1 MSITPKAQ
9 RIIDWRESFTRMSD
23 QQFFDIIRM
32 YLGEIKT
39 PYNKQNLLED
49 LSSFLR
55 KEENRNAIVRLLCNI
70 DLKLLAAVRFIPHV
84 SRKKLESYCGT
95 MFGNKFSKVSM
106 TEHLTNL
113 MQRLLV
119 FEFMNPLDGN
129 VELRINPLLEEVLLP
144 LIPIE
149 LLLPKPAVPATRNSE
164 AALLTPQ
171 LLAAFVSYILMH
183 PDLCKADGCIKKR
196 NASELAEIFCDYK
209 INVLELLIKAFCNL
223 NLFHQSE
230 KAIEIDWGRLEEFS
244 FLPEMYQYMYLCAA
258 SCGHFSRS
266 TLHANSQLLFDT
278 LNAVPGEGYEKQSV
292 INLAFLIK
300 ENSNNDSVGSG
311 GRFAQLMARAEG
323 SADMTTELVMEGMV
337 DACIDFGLLHSSVN
351 DESEVLYVPEVVTA
365 RSPFNVEKKHLLSI
379 DAGYIITIL
388 PGLSF
393 SDFLPLIKFLSVR
406 HYDTAVEF
414 EICKKSVMH
423 SFDAGMTP
431 DAIKEQLM
439 QYSSFPVP
447 QTIQVSLDDWNNS
460 YASASLYRGYILKV
474 SKENIV
480 KTRNDR
486 VLSQYIVEEIAE
498 GIFLLNFSNDDES
511 RAVMEKSGLD
521 FVGKIHETE
530 TKSDVLSFMRLRKN
544 TSSLLEDSYCIS
556 DSPYK
561 LCSSIEQNKIVDE
574 LKNQVL
580 QMDIP
585 LEQKEGLLD
594 RVERRI
600 VVNPEQLRG
609 SSVRFECLEAGGM
622 DYQGK
627 VRIIEDAIQSKILLE
642 IHIEDEDTFVGMPV
656 MLTKH
661 ENDADVELSFE
672 DDSSRIVTVGKI
684 SYLKKI
690 KKPLSFS

>member
-230 KAIEIDWGRLEEFS
+230 KAVEIDWGRLEEFS

-323 SADMTTELVMEGMV
+323 SADMTTELVMEGMI

-379 DAGYIITIL
+379 DAGYIVTIL

-530 TKSDVLSFMRLRKN
+530 TKLDVLSFMRLRKN
-544 TSSLLEDSYCIS
+544 TSSLMEDSYCIS

-561 LCSSIEQNKIVDE
+561 LCSSIEQNKIVDD

>member
-95 MFGNKFSKVSM
+95 MFGNKFPKVSM

-149 LLLPKPAVPATRNSE
+149 LLLPKPSVPATRNSE

-323 SADMTTELVMEGMV
+323 SADMTTELVMEGMI

-379 DAGYIITIL
+379 DAGYIVTIL

>member
-84 SRKKLESYCGT
+84 SRKKLEAYCGT

-230 KAIEIDWGRLEEFS
+230 KAIEIDWKRLEEFS

-323 SADMTTELVMEGMV
+323 SADMTTELVMEGMI

-379 DAGYIITIL
+379 DAGYIVTIL

-544 TSSLLEDSYCIS
+544 TSSLMEDSYCIS

>member
-84 SRKKLESYCGT
+84 SRKKLEAYCGT

-230 KAIEIDWGRLEEFS
+230 KAVEIDWGRLEEFS

-365 RSPFNVEKKHLLSI
+365 RNPFNVEKKHLLSI
-379 DAGYIITIL
+379 DAGYIVTIL

-530 TKSDVLSFMRLRKN
+530 TKLDVLSFMRLRKN
-544 TSSLLEDSYCIS
+544 TSSLMEDSYCIS

-627 VRIIEDAIQSKILLE
+627 VRIIEDSIQSKILLE

>member
-84 SRKKLESYCGT
+84 SRKKLEAYCGT

-323 SADMTTELVMEGMV
+323 SADMTTELVMEGMI

-379 DAGYIITIL
+379 DAGYIVTIL

-447 QTIQVSLDDWNNS
+447 QTILVSLDDWNNS

-609 SSVRFECLEAGGM
+609 NSVRFECLEAGGM